1 MAKYLSEEQ
10 TQIMLD
16 LLKEYIDEGDE
27 ILYKLLKKGG
37 GTGGGSESIFEQK
50 TGTTITVGGL
60 PSGSIITNK
69 TAVEVLSDILFPYI
83 YSAPSI
89 SIGLSCKTL
98 YDKDIDM
105 INFQKGSKKQCT
117 TRRH

>member
-37 GTGGGSESIFEQK
+37 KKKGCGGG
-50 TGTTITVGGL
+50 
-60 PSGSIITNK
+60 
-69 TAVEVLSDILFPYI
+69 
-83 YSAPSI
+83 
-89 SIGLSCKTL
+89 
-98 YDKDIDM
+98 
-105 INFQKGSKKQCT
+105 
-117 TRRH
+117 R